1 MKAIISKKENNTPKR
16 TKNSKFKK
24 IMASVSFALCGS
36 FIFAGCAGN
45 TSSVSQDSNYN
56 SEKQVVTIGYL
67 PITHS
72 LAVLKEK
79 ELLEENNFDIQ
90 IKLQRFSSWT
100 DLMDALN
107 AGKIDGA
114 SVLIELAMNAK
125 ANGIDLK
132 AVALGHRDGNVVV
145 ASNDIES
152 VDALKGKT
160 IAIPSVQSSQNILLN
175 ELLERNG
182 MSKNDVNIIQMSPT
196 EMPFSLASG
205 AINGYCVAEPYG
217 AVSISKN
224 FGKVFAT
231 SDELWNNS
239 LCCALV
245 LNGNIR
251 SDEKVTNELIE
262 KYYRAAE
269 QLESEGSEETAGK
282 FLGQETSVIEE
293 SGKWINFKN
302 LTVSKEEYDDL
313 CNKLKKY
320 GINENPPSY
329 EDFIYN
335 P

>member
-1 MKAIISKKENNTPKR
+1 M
-16 TKNSKFKK
+16 
-24 IMASVSFALCGS
+24 
-36 FIFAGCAGN
+36 
-45 TSSVSQDSNYN
+45 
-56 SEKQVVTIGYL
+56 
-67 PITHS
+67 
-72 LAVLKEK
+72 LKEK

-152 VDALKGKT
+152 VDDLKGKT
-160 IAIPSVQSSQNILLN
+160 IAIPSVQSSQNILIN

-196 EMPFSLASG
+196 EIPFSLASG
-205 AINGYCVAEPYG
+205 AISGYCVAEPYG

-224 FGKVFAT
+224 FGKVLAT

>member
-1 MKAIISKKENNTPKR
+1 
-16 TKNSKFKK
+16 
-24 IMASVSFALCGS
+24 
-36 FIFAGCAGN
+36 
-45 TSSVSQDSNYN
+45 
-56 SEKQVVTIGYL
+56 
-67 PITHS
+67 
-72 LAVLKEK
+72 
-79 ELLEENNFDIQ
+79 
-90 IKLQRFSSWT
+90 
-100 DLMDALN
+100 MDALN

-152 VDALKGKT
+152 VDDLKGKT
-160 IAIPSVQSSQNILLN
+160 IAIPSVQSSQNILIN

-224 FGKVFAT
+224 FGKVLAT

-239 LCCALV
+239 LCCAMV

>member
-1 MKAIISKKENNTPKR
+1 ME
-16 TKNSKFKK
+16 
-24 IMASVSFALCGS
+24 V
-36 FIFAGCAGN
+36 
-45 TSSVSQDSNYN
+45 
-56 SEKQVVTIGYL
+56 E
-67 PITHS
+67 
-72 LAVLKEK
+72 KEK
-79 ELLEENNFDIQ
+79 EKMKKKLMALILCMVIALGLTACQMPSDGKRDADNSDVTQSQTQSYEAKDITVAALKGPTAIGMVKLMEDSKEKKTANNYDFKIAASADE
-90 IKLQRFSSWT
+90 FSSLLIKG
-100 DLMDALN
+100 DVQIAALPCN
-107 AGKIDGA
+107 AAATLYNKSNGKIK
-114 SVLIELAMNAK
+114 VL
-125 ANGIDLK
+125 GINTLGVLYIVEK
-132 AVALGHRDGNVVV
+132 GNTVQNVAD
-145 ASNDIES
+145 
-152 VDALKGKT
+152 LKGKT
-160 IAIPSVQSSQNILLN
+160 IAIPSVQSSQNILIN

-205 AINGYCVAEPYG
+205 AISGYCVAEPYG

-224 FGKVFAT
+224 FGKVLAT